1 MIEKFCLFLFLK
13 SRYNIYNFYQ
23 KQTSPIIKEINK
35 NFFMV
40 NYQIISEKYIN
51 KRLNELKNKKWHY
64 IVH

>member
-1 MIEKFCLFLFLK
+1 M
-13 SRYNIYNFYQ
+13 YNFYQ

-40 NYQIISEKYIN
+40 NYQIIGDKYVN
-51 KRLNELKNKKWHY
+51 KRVNEFKNKKWHY